1 MGKLVEYV
9 FEVID
14 VNKNFINQEMQQDK
28 INQPDHIK
36 TRNIIFG
43 MVLMFI
49 IVHIGFHAT
58 YIKEFPTFGKYNWL
72 HHIHGALMG
81 SWVLLLLVQP
91 ILIHKKKFAAH
102 RFLGKLSYAIA
113 PCMIVSMVFIARYNY
128 QTGILKKSVADV
140 MATQSITWMQIVMF
154 ILFYSLAIYFRKN
167 TYKHMRFMIGTAIVM
182 LGPPMNRIIVSYFHE
197 VPTASILIMVLYIKT
212 VVAAAIFLSDLMKKK
227 NLMPG
232 LIVLSVFLFSDVV
245 FHARY
250 TTAWQAIGKFIVNT
264 FY

>member
-1 MGKLVEYV
+1 
-9 FEVID
+9 
-14 VNKNFINQEMQQDK
+14 MQQDK
-28 INQPDHIK
+28 INQPAPVN

-43 MVLMFI
+43 MILVFI

-58 YIKEFPTFGKYNWL
+58 YIKEFPVFQKYNWL

-81 SWVLLLLVQP
+81 SWVMLLLVQP
-91 ILIHKKKFAAH
+91 ILIHRKKFATH

-128 QTGILKKSVADV
+128 QTGILKKSAADV

-154 ILFYSLAIYFRKN
+154 VLFYSLAIYFRKN
-167 TYKHMRFMIGTAIVM
+167 TYYHMRFMVATAIIM
-182 LGPPMNRIIVSYFHE
+182 LGPSMNRIIFSYFHD
-197 VPTASILIMVLYIKT
+197 VPTAY
-212 VVAAAIFLSDLMKKK
+212 IFLISLYVKTGIATALFLNDFMKKK

-232 LIVLSVFLFSDVV
+232 LIVLSAFLFSDIV

-250 TTAWQAIGKFIVNT
+250 SAAWQVVGKFIVNT